1 MSNKTETGTRLI
13 VESQSPGLR
22 NRLWQLIAEAKGN
35 DILAPVTVVGP
46 SRYANLSL
54 RQELGLS
61 GFANIRFI
69 VMPVLSEMLGAAALS
84 QSGRRPLTAALE
96 GVAIRAALAE
106 ANGALASVN
115 THAATL
121 ASARS
126 SFRELRRA
134 PAEVVDALAQ
144 QEGVRSEVVRLFR
157 RFREGVA
164 HAWYD
169 HEDLAEAARQ
179 AVLDGRTAGLDELG
193 LIVFFLPGDVSPAE
207 TRLIEALAAGGR
219 CAALLGTTG
228 DRVADAPALSLQNA
242 LEPHLSNTASV
253 VADLAPPVP
262 DSGDGAFSTDESPLP
277 PGNASLHIAPS
288 AHEELRWVIR
298 QIIAEASANGTPF
311 HRMAIL
317 YRADN
322 PYASLIPDEL
332 RLAGIPMAGPGVD
345 TLADTAAGRTLLGL
359 MALAEGEFRRDD
371 VMSWLTGCPVSPPA
385 GRTPGFNPSYWDS
398 LSRRAGIVSGLQQ
411 WQDRLSRYARDLE
424 RNADRRQAKG
434 EISDGR
440 AGQMRYEAIA
450 TRNALSFINLL
461 ASDVIPPLAPSIPAP
476 GGAPSSTSNWA
487 AHCEWALRLLDTY
500 LSRDLSE
507 SDSQA
512 GDRIKEFLASLA
524 AADSIVPV
532 TDLETFARALK
543 EGLSAPIGQ
552 LGPTGSGVFVSRFG
566 TAAGMI
572 FDAVWLVG
580 MIEGAVPPSVRPDP
594 LLPETGWQA
603 AGGPSRAAQRAARE
617 RGDYLSALAS
627 APRRT
632 LSYPVADGNSQRQSY
647 PSRWFLEQASKL
659 EGRQVHSGDL
669 ARLGNRPWLTATPSS
684 EMALAN
690 VPDSALADEHDYV
703 LRRLLRWKRNGLDVG
718 GHPLV
723 LAGPAGK
730 AIRLERAR
738 AGRSRNLGGKFTEF
752 DGNLSSVTG
761 AAGVQLAPANSPVS
775 ATSLEAWA
783 TCPFRYFLGHILRLS
798 ALESPEDAA
807 TISSLERGSLMH
819 DILEE
824 FTREV
829 ISSGSIPQPGQTWST
844 EHRNLLEKITRSHLQ
859 DAEQRGVTGR
869 PLLWDLARQE
879 ILDDLETFLDEDA
892 VLRTRHGTIALIAEA
907 DFGSGSDSPR
917 VPFPLPARSNS
928 VPRAGLEVVQEPET
942 GLNFRGRIDRID
954 LADDGKS
961 ALVIDYKTGNPGP
974 YSALD
979 KDVIDR
985 GKRLQL
991 GVYSLAARRLFPE
1004 ASRVQATY
1012 WFTRTAARP
1021 RFAPSGYFDIDDSE
1035 SGGRFRHGVTSI
1047 IEGIG
1052 SGLFP
1057 AHPGPWVGHPE
1068 RPGHQNCRYCD
1079 FNSLCPARRGDL
1091 WQRKKSDPSI
1101 AGYLSLSGEDE
1112 EE

>member
-1 MSNKTETGTRLI
+1 MTEIGPRLI
-13 VESQSPGLR
+13 VERQSPDLR
-22 NRLWQLIAEAKGN
+22 NRLWQLIAKAKG
-35 DILAPVTVVGP
+35 DDVLAPVTVVGP

-54 RQELGLS
+54 RHELGLR
-61 GFANIRFI
+61 GFANVRFI
-69 VMPVLSEMLGAAALS
+69 VMPVLSEMLGAATLA
-84 QSGRRPLTAALE
+84 QAGRKPLTAALE
-96 GVAIRAALAE
+96 GVAVRAALAE
-106 ANGALASVN
+106 ATGALASVSA
-115 THAATL
+115 HAATL

-126 SFRELRRA
+126 SFRELRKERA
-134 PAEVVDALAQ
+134 DVIDALERQ
-144 QEGVRSEVVRLFR
+144 GGVRSEVVRLFR

-169 HEDLAEAARQ
+169 QEDLAEAATQ
-179 AVLDGRTAGLDELG
+179 AVLEGRTAGLDELG
-193 LIVFFLPGDVSPAE
+193 IIVFFLPVDVSPAE
-207 TRLIEALAAGGR
+207 TRLIKALAAEGR
-219 CAALLGTTG
+219 SAVLLGATG

-242 LEPHLSNTASV
+242 LEPLPSNAAPA
-253 VADLAPPVP
+253 VAD
-262 DSGDGAFSTDESPLP
+262 TDEPPLP
-277 PGNASLHIAPS
+277 PGDASLHIAPS

-298 QIIAEASANGTPF
+298 QIVAEASANGTPF

-317 YRADN
+317 YRADD

-332 RLAGIPMAGPGVD
+332 RLAGIPMAGPGVE

-359 MALAEGEFRRDD
+359 MTLAEGEFRRDD

-398 LSRRAGIVSGLQQ
+398 LSRRASIVGGLQQ

-424 RNADRRQAKG
+424 RNADRRQGKG

-440 AGQMRYEAIA
+440 ARQMRYEAVA
-450 TRNALSFINLL
+450 SRNALAFINLL
-461 ASDVIPPLAPSIPAP
+461 ARDVAPPLPARGGAPAP
-476 GGAPSSTSNWA
+476 GNSWA
-487 AHCEWALRLLDTY
+487 AHCDWAIRLLNTY

-512 GDRIKEFLASLA
+512 GERIKEFLAGLA
-524 AADSIVPV
+524 AADSIDPV
-532 TDLETFARALK
+532 TNLEIFTRTLREALA
-543 EGLSAPIGQ
+543 APIGQ

-566 TAAGMI
+566 TAKGMK

-580 MIEGAVPPSVRPDP
+580 MIEGSVPPAVRPDP

-603 AGGPSRAAQRAARE
+603 AGGDSRAAQRAAME

-632 LSYPVADGNSQRQSY
+632 LSYPVADGNSQRQAY
-647 PSRWFLEQASKL
+647 PSRWFLEQASAL
-659 EGRQVHSGDL
+659 EGRQIYSGDIAQL
-669 ARLGNRPWLTATPSS
+669 SNRPWLTTTPSS
-684 EMALAN
+684 ETALAD

-703 LRRLLRWKRNGLDVG
+703 LRRLLQWKSNGRRVG
-718 GHPLV
+718 EHPLALV
-723 LAGPAGK
+723 GAGK
-730 AIRLERAR
+730 GIRLERER
-738 AGRSRNLGGKFTEF
+738 TGRNRNRNREGRFTEF
-752 DGNLSSVTG
+752 DGNLSGVTG

-775 ATSLEAWA
+775 ATSLEEWA

-807 TISSLERGSLMH
+807 TISALERGSLMH

-824 FTREV
+824 FAREV
-829 ISSGSIPQPGQTWST
+829 ISSGRLPAPGQPWNQ
-844 EHRNLLEKITRSHLQ
+844 EHRNLLDVITRSHFQ
-859 DAEQRGVTGR
+859 DAERRGVTGR

-879 ILDDLETFLDEDA
+879 ILDDLETFWEEDA
-892 VLRTRHGTIALIAEA
+892 TLRARHGTIALMAEA
-907 DFGSGSDSPR
+907 DFGAGGDSP
-917 VPFPLPARSNS
+917 
-928 VPRAGLEVVQEPET
+928 VVQEPET
-942 GLNFRGRIDRID
+942 GLHFRGRIDRID

-961 ALVIDYKTGNPGP
+961 ALVIDYKTGSPRP
-974 YSALD
+974 YGALD
-979 KDVIDR
+979 EDVIDR

-991 GVYSLAARRLFPE
+991 GVYSLAARQLFPE
-1004 ASRVQATY
+1004 AAQVKAAY

-1021 RFAPSGYFDIDDSE
+1021 RFAPSSYLDIDDVE
-1035 SGGRFRHGVTSI
+1035 TGDRFRHGIASI

-1057 AHPGPWVGHPE
+1057 ARPGPWVSHPE
-1068 RPGHQNCRYCD
+1068 RPGHENCRYCD

>member
-1 MSNKTETGTRLI
+1 MSNMNKTGPRLI
-13 VESQSPGLR
+13 VERQSSDLR
-22 NRLWQLIAEAKGN
+22 NRLWQLVAAAK
-35 DILAPVTVVGP
+35 DDDVLAPVTVVGP
-46 SRYANLSL
+46 SMYANLSL
-54 RQELGLS
+54 RHELGLM
-61 GFANIRFI
+61 GFANVRFI
-69 VMPVLSEMLGAAALS
+69 VMPVLSEMLGAATLA
-84 QSGRRPLTAALE
+84 QAGRRPLTAVLE
-96 GVAIRAALAE
+96 GVAVRSALAE
-106 ANGALASVN
+106 ATGELASVS

-121 ASARS
+121 ASMRS
-126 SFRELRRA
+126 SFRELRKA
-134 PAEVVDALAQ
+134 PVAVIDALER

-164 HAWYD
+164 HGWYD
-169 HEDLAEAARQ
+169 QEDLAEAATQ
-179 AVLDGRTAGLDELG
+179 EILEGRMAGLDELG
-193 LIVFFLPGDVSPAE
+193 LIVFFLPDDMSPAE
-207 TRLIEALAAGGR
+207 TRLIQALAAAGR

-228 DRVADAPALSLQNA
+228 DRIADTPALSLQNA
-242 LEPHLSNTASV
+242 LEPLLYNAAPV

-262 DSGDGAFSTDESPLP
+262 DSGGGALSTDELPLP
-277 PGNASLHIAPS
+277 HGDASLHIAPN

-298 QIIAEASANGTPF
+298 QIVAEASANGTPF

-332 RLAGIPMAGPGVD
+332 RLAGIAMAGPGVD

-359 MALAEGEFRRDD
+359 MTLAEGEFRRDD

-398 LSRRAGIVSGLQQ
+398 LSRRAGIVGGLQQ
-411 WQDRLSRYARDLE
+411 WQERLSRYARDLE
-424 RNADRRQAKG
+424 RNAERRLGKG
-434 EISDGR
+434 EISEGR

-450 TRNALSFINLL
+450 ARNALSFINSL
-461 ASDVIPPLAPSIPAP
+461 ASDVAPPLVPPAP
-476 GGAPSSTSNWA
+476 ATGGGAPSSGSNWT
-487 AHCEWALRLLDTY
+487 AHCEWAGRLLDTY

-512 GDRIKEFLASLA
+512 NDRIREFLAGLA
-524 AADSIVPV
+524 AADSIDPV
-532 TDLETFARALK
+532 TNLETFTRTLREA
-543 EGLSAPIGQ
+543 LSAPIGQ

-566 TAAGMI
+566 TAAGMN

-603 AGGPSRAAQRAARE
+603 AGGVSRAAQRAARE

-647 PSRWFLEQASKL
+647 PSRWFLEQASVL
-659 EGRQVHSGDL
+659 EGRQIYSGDL
-669 ARLGNRPWLTATPSS
+669 AGLIDRPWLSTTPSA
-684 EMALAN
+684 ELALATTS
-690 VPDSALADEHDYV
+690 DSAVADEHDYV
-703 LRRLLRWKRNGLDVG
+703 LRRLLQWKSNGRRVG
-718 GHPLV
+718 EHPLV
-723 LAGPAGK
+723 LAGSAGR

-738 AGRSRNLGGKFTEF
+738 AGRSRDLGGRFTEF
-752 DGNLSSVTG
+752 DGNLSGVTG
-761 AAGVQLAPANSPVS
+761 AAGIQLAPANSPVS

-807 TISSLERGSLMH
+807 TISALERGSLMH

-824 FTREV
+824 FTRETNN
-829 ISSGSIPQPGQTWST
+829 SGKLPGPGQQWSR
-844 EHRNLLEKITRSHLQ
+844 EHRDLLQNITRAHFQ
-859 DAEQRGVTGR
+859 EAEQRGVTGR
-869 PLLWDLARQE
+869 ALLWELARQE
-879 ILDDLETFLDEDA
+879 ILDDLETFLEEDTI
-892 VLRTRHGTIALIAEA
+892 LRTRHGTIALMAEA
-907 DFGSGSDSPR
+907 DFGTGAESP
-917 VPFPLPARSNS
+917 V
-928 VPRAGLEVVQEPET
+928 VLEPDT
-942 GLNFRGRIDRID
+942 GLHLRGRIDRID
-954 LADDGKS
+954 LAADGKS
-961 ALVIDYKTGNPGP
+961 ALVIDYKTGSPGP

-991 GVYSLAARRLFPE
+991 GVYSLAARQLFPE
-1004 ASRVQATY
+1004 VSQIQAAY

-1035 SGGRFRHGVTSI
+1035 SGDRFRHGVASI
-1047 IEGIG
+1047 TEGIR

-1057 AHPGPWVGHPE
+1057 ARPGPWVGHPE
-1068 RPGHQNCRYCD
+1068 RPGHENCRYCD
-1079 FNSLCPARRGDL
+1079 FDSLCPARRGDL
-1091 WQRKKSDPSI
+1091 WLRKRSDPSI

>member
-1 MSNKTETGTRLI
+1 MNKTGPRLI
-13 VESQSPGLR
+13 VERQSSDLR
-22 NRLWQLIAEAKGN
+22 NSLWQLVAAAKG
-35 DILAPVTVVGP
+35 DDVLAPVTVVGP
-46 SRYANLSL
+46 SMYANLSL
-54 RQELGLS
+54 RHELGQM
-61 GFANIRFI
+61 GFANVRFI
-69 VMPVLSEMLGAAALS
+69 VMPVLSEMLGAAILA
-84 QSGRRPLTAALE
+84 QAGRRPLTAALE

-106 ANGALASVN
+106 AGGELASVS

-121 ASARS
+121 ASVRS

-134 PAEVVDALAQ
+134 PAEVVDALEQ
-144 QEGVRSEVVRLFR
+144 QGGVRSEVVRLFR

-164 HAWYD
+164 LAWYD
-169 HEDLAEAARQ
+169 QEDLAEAATQ
-179 AVLDGRTAGLDELG
+179 AVLEGRTAGLDESG
-193 LIVFFLPGDVSPAE
+193 LIVFFLPGDMSPAE
-207 TRLIEALAAGGR
+207 TRLIQALAAGGR

-228 DRVADAPALSLQNA
+228 DRAADALALSLQSA
-242 LEPHLSNTASV
+242 LEPLLSNTAPV

-262 DSGDGAFSTDESPLP
+262 DSGGDALSTDEPPQLP
-277 PGNASLHIAPS
+277 AGDASLHIAPS
-288 AHEELRWVIR
+288 AHDELRWVIR
-298 QIIAEASANGTPF
+298 QIVAEASANRTPF

-345 TLADTAAGRTLLGL
+345 TLADTTAGRTLLGL
-359 MALAEGEFRRDD
+359 MDLAEGEFRRDD

-398 LSRRAGIVSGLQQ
+398 LSRRAGIVGGLQQ

-424 RNADRRQAKG
+424 RNADRRQGKG

-450 TRNALSFINLL
+450 ARNALAFINLL
-461 ASDVIPPLAPSIPAP
+461 ARDVAPPVPATG
-476 GGAPSSTSNWA
+476 GGAPSSGSNWTV
-487 AHCEWALRLLDTY
+487 HCEWAGRLLDTY

-512 GDRIKEFLASLA
+512 EDRIRELLAGLA
-524 AADSIVPV
+524 AADSIDPV
-532 TDLETFARALK
+532 TDLETFTRTLREALAAR
-543 EGLSAPIGQ
+543 IGQ

-566 TAAGMI
+566 TATGMS

-580 MIEGAVPPSVRPDP
+580 MIEGSVPPSVRPDP

-603 AGGPSRAAQRAARE
+603 AGGASRAAKRAARE

-647 PSRWFLEQASKL
+647 PSRWFLEQASEL
-659 EGRQVHSGDL
+659 EGRQIYSGDL
-669 ARLGNRPWLTATPSS
+669 PRLGNRPWLTATPSS
-684 EMALAN
+684 ETALAN
-690 VPDSALADEHDYV
+690 LADSTLADERDYV
-703 LRRLLRWKRNGLDVG
+703 LRRLLQWKSNGRRVG
-718 GHPLV
+718 EHPLV
-723 LAGPAGK
+723 LAGSAGR

-738 AGRSRNLGGKFTEF
+738 AGRSRNEGGKFTEF
-752 DGNLSSVTG
+752 DGNLSGVTG
-761 AAGVQLAPANSPVS
+761 AAEIQLAPASSPVS

-798 ALESPEDAA
+798 ALESPEDAS
-807 TISSLERGSLMH
+807 TISALERGSLMH

-824 FTREV
+824 FTKRN
-829 ISSGSIPQPGQTWST
+829 ISSGSLPEPGQPWSP
-844 EHRNLLEKITRSHLQ
+844 ESRNILQEITRSHFQ

-879 ILDDLETFLDEDA
+879 ILDDIETFLEDDA
-892 VLRTRHGTIALIAEA
+892 ILRTRHGTIALMAEA
-907 DFGSGSDSPR
+907 DFGTGGDSP
-917 VPFPLPARSNS
+917 
-928 VPRAGLEVVQEPET
+928 VVQEPET
-942 GLNFRGRIDRID
+942 GLHFRGRIDRID
-954 LADDGKS
+954 LAADGKS
-961 ALVIDYKTGNPGP
+961 ALVIDYKTGSPSP
-974 YSALD
+974 YRALD
-979 KDVIDR
+979 EDVIDR

-991 GVYSLAARRLFPE
+991 GVYSLAARRLFPQTDK
-1004 ASRVQATY
+1004 VQAAY

-1021 RFAPSGYFDIDDSE
+1021 RFAPSSYFDIYDSE
-1035 SGGRFRHGVTSI
+1035 NGDRFRHGVASI
-1047 IEGIG
+1047 AEGIR

-1057 AHPGPWVGHPE
+1057 ARPGPWVGHPE
-1068 RPGHQNCRYCD
+1068 RPGHENCRYCD
-1079 FNSLCPARRGDL
+1079 FDSLCPARRGDL
-1091 WQRKKSDPSI
+1091 WLRKRSDPSI

>member
-1 MSNKTETGTRLI
+1 MNKLKEIGPRLI
-13 VESQSPGLR
+13 VERQSPDLR
-22 NRLWQLIAEAKGN
+22 NRLWQLIDDAKG
-35 DILAPVTVVGP
+35 DDVLAPVTVVGP

-54 RQELGLS
+54 RQELGLR
-61 GFANIRFI
+61 GFANVRFI
-69 VMPVLSEMLGAAALS
+69 VMPVLSELLGAATLA
-84 QSGRRPLTAALE
+84 QAGRRPLTAALE

-106 ANGALASVN
+106 ATGELASVS

-134 PAEVVDALAQ
+134 PKEVNEALGRQ
-144 QEGVRSEVVRLFR
+144 GGVRSEVVKLFR
-157 RFREGVA
+157 RFRDETA

-169 HEDLAEAARQ
+169 EEDLAEAAVQ
-179 AVLDGRTAGLDELG
+179 AVLEGRTAGLDELG
-193 LIVFFLPGDVSPAE
+193 LIVFFLPSDMSPAE
-207 TRLIEALAAGGR
+207 TRLIEALAAEGR
-219 CAALLGTTG
+219 SAVVLGTTG
-228 DRVADAPALSLQNA
+228 DRSADAPGFSLQNA
-242 LEPHLSNTASV
+242 PGPFLSNAV
-253 VADLAPPVP
+253 PDVADA
-262 DSGDGAFSTDESPLP
+262 DEPLLP
-277 PGNASLHIAPS
+277 PGEASLHVAPS

-298 QIIAEASANGTPF
+298 QVVAEASDNGTPF

-345 TLADTAAGRTLLGL
+345 TLADTAPGRTLLGL
-359 MALAEGEFRRDD
+359 MTLAEGKFRRDD
-371 VMSWLTGCPVSPPA
+371 VMPWLTGCPVSPPA

-398 LSRRAGIVSGLQQ
+398 LSRRAGIVGGLQQ
-411 WQDRLSRYARDLE
+411 WQDRLTRHARDLE
-424 RNADRRQAKG
+424 RNAERRHDKG

-440 AGQMRYEAIA
+440 ARQMRYEAVA
-450 TRNALSFINLL
+450 ARNALAFINLL
-461 ASDVIPPLAPSIPAP
+461 SGDVTPPSVPPMVATG
-476 GGAPSSTSNWA
+476 GGAPSPIGNWA
-487 AHCEWALRLLDTY
+487 AHCEWARRLMDTY

-512 GDRIKEFLASLA
+512 EDRIKEFLEGLA
-524 AADSIVPV
+524 AADSIDPV
-532 TDLETFARALK
+532 TDLEIFTRTLREALA
-543 EGLSAPIGQ
+543 APIGQ
-552 LGPTGSGVFVSRFG
+552 LGPTGSGVFVSRF
-566 TAAGMI
+566 ANACGMR

-580 MIEGAVPPSVRPDP
+580 MIEGAVPPAVRPDP
-594 LLPETGWQA
+594 LLPEAGWQA
-603 AGGPSRAAQRAARE
+603 AGGASRAAQRAARE

-647 PSRWFLEQASKL
+647 PSRWFLEQASVL
-659 EGRQVHSGDL
+659 EGRQIYSGDL
-669 ARLGNRPWLTATPSS
+669 AGLSDRPWLTATPSS
-684 EMALAN
+684 VIALAN
-690 VPDSALADEHDYV
+690 APDSALADEHDY
-703 LRRLLRWKRNGLDVG
+703 LLHRLLQWKSAGRRLAE
-718 GHPLV
+718 HPLV
-723 LAGPAGK
+723 LAGSAGK

-752 DGNLSSVTG
+752 DGNLSAATG

-798 ALESPEDAA
+798 ALESPEDTA
-807 TISSLERGSLMH
+807 TISALERGSLMH

-824 FTREV
+824 FTREIV
-829 ISSGSIPQPGQTWST
+829 GSGRLPAPSQPWSP
-844 EHRNLLEKITRSHLQ
+844 EHRNLLKKITRSHFE

-879 ILDDLETFLDEDA
+879 ILDDLETFLEEDA
-892 VLRTRHGTIALIAEA
+892 ILRRQHGTVALVAEA
-907 DFGSGSDSPR
+907 NFGAGGDSP
-917 VPFPLPARSNS
+917 
-928 VPRAGLEVVQEPET
+928 VVQEPDT
-942 GLNFRGRIDRID
+942 GLFFRGRIDRID
-954 LADDGKS
+954 LAENGKS
-961 ALVIDYKTGNPGP
+961 ALVIDYKTGSPRP

-979 KDVIDR
+979 EDAIDR

-1004 ASRVQATY
+1004 ASQVQAAY
-1012 WFTRTAARP
+1012 WFTRTVARP
-1021 RFAPSGYFDIDDSE
+1021 RFAPSSYFDIDDSE
-1035 SGGRFRHGVTSI
+1035 SGDRFRHGIASI
-1047 IEGIG
+1047 IDGIT

-1057 AHPGPWVGHPE
+1057 ARPGPWVSHPE
-1068 RPGHQNCRYCD
+1068 RPGHENCRYCD
-1079 FNSLCPARRGDL
+1079 FNSLCPTKRGDL

-1101 AGYLSLSGEDE
+1101 GVYFSLSGEDE